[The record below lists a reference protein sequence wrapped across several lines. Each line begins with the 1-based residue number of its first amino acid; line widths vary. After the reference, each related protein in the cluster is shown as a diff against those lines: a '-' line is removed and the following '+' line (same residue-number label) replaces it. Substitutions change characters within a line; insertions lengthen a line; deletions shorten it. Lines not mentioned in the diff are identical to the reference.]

1 MSQPGI
7 ADIIFKYATGIIAIT
22 GFVIGLV
29 QYRRAQNW
37 KKAEIILGLID
48 SFKSDPEIQAACLM
62 LDWDQREIQ
71 LEGRTMLS
79 FRNEMLISGLR
90 IIWMDA
96 DKRIPLDAVRSDA
109 TSERESDTGFTCDEA
124 LIRDCFDAFF
134 DYFDKIN
141 AFRRSALVEWK
152 DLSYFVYWLELVC
165 KVGLNKSNPAIQD
178 TVNQYLTVY
187 DFRGFLELSK
197 DYQRQS
203 VALTGNS
210 STSSK

>member
-1 MSQPGI
+1 LGWC
-7 ADIIFKYATGIIAIT
+7 K
-22 GFVIGLV
+22 
-29 QYRRAQNW
+29 YRRAQNW

-203 VALTGNS
+203 VVLTGNS